1 MKGDFYMQQT
11 LNQILNEILR
21 GDIIRY
27 VIIGTTVLAV
37 LFKVIES
44 FIYIGLLK
52 QAENIPNSKNKL
64 IKQMK
69 LKYENCYKLNLGVN
83 NVNAFVDKYMHKHKV
98 CGISMHSFVRLPLM
112 IMLFNAILGVASG
125 VLCYMMGLSDRV
137 GALYE
142 IYGAASVGL
151 ILLSGIL
158 LDTGYKRR
166 LVRISLVE
174 FFDNSFANHLG
185 HDAVEAAAVTQN
197 AGAADYEQDGQD
209 QALSDRVLAGEMSG
223 GRRQEDLLSSSGLRE
238 NKSKSSK
245 EEDQAV
251 IEEVLS
257 QFFS

>member
-1 MKGDFYMQQT
+1 MQQT

-83 NVNAFVDKYMHKHKV
+83 NVNAFVDKYMHKHRV
-98 CGISMHSFVRLPLM
+98 CGISMHSFVRLPIM
-112 IMLFNAILGVASG
+112 IMLFNIILGTASG

-142 IYGAASVGL
+142 LYGAASAVL
-151 ILLSGIL
+151 IILSGLL

-166 LVRISLVE
+166 LVRINLVE

-185 HDAVEAAAVTQN
+185 HEAVEAAAVTQN
-197 AGAADYEQDGQD
+197 TDVKDYQHDNIEEAGE
-209 QALSDRVLAGEMSG
+209 LAGEMNVS
-223 GRRQEDLLSSSGLRE
+223 RRQDDLLNSGLRD

-257 QFFS
+257 QFLS